1 MSSGFESNPQII
13 SLPVSADSSSNQY
26 KLHAINSSGQA
37 ALATTRG
44 QRVHGVLLDNPA
56 AANRAGALA
65 YQGVAQ
71 VSCGGTFEE
80 GDELT
85 TNASGL
91 AIKADRAGDAVFGTA
106 VEAGASGARASAI
119 IGVGGAQRGDPQM
132 IIVEDFENN
141 YGATEDPAAIQVDG
155 TAASGTAGEVNLLS
169 LKESTW
175 GYAALGTQTITVP
188 VMITDAVNSLVGLN
202 IGMDQTA
209 DDGVNI
215 WTHYGPGVSGRPFVI
230 GSDAAFYAQLK
241 FSIADVSGTDD
252 FHFGFRRAEIP
263 NAAFDDYLD
272 AAGFHVNGTTLNL
285 ETILNNAATTTTDTT
300 DAMADAA
307 RTYTFKVLVSA
318 AGVVTYQHD
327 ITTEGTLAAP
337 TTTAAFTF
345 DDGDP
350 VIPFI
355 FFLNHTDLAGEVPI
369 HLWEVGY
376 Q

>member
-1 MSSGFESNPQII
+1 MA
-13 SLPVSADSSSNQY
+13 SATAGQYKSTSVPAGSDLSSSQY
-26 KLHAINSSGQA
+26 YLMTINTSGQ
-37 ALATTRG
+37 LAVATARG
-44 QRVHGVLLDNPA
+44 QRVHGVLLDDPA
-56 AANRAGALA
+56 AAGRAGKL
-65 YQGVAQ
+65 GFMGEMMVE
-71 VSCGGTFEE
+71 CGGTFEE

-85 TNASGL
+85 TDSSGK

-106 VEAGASGARASAI
+106 KEPGASGARATVLVGI
-119 IGVGGAQRGDPQM
+119 GGAQRGNPEM

-141 YGATEDPAAIQVDG
+141 YDAVDDPAAIQVDG
-155 TAASGTAGEVNLLS
+155 TVASGVAGEVNVLH
-169 LKESTW
+169 LKDSTW
-175 GYAALGTQTITVP
+175 GYAAMGTQTITVP
-188 VMITDAVNSLVGLN
+188 VVKTDAVNSLSCLD
-202 IGMDQTA
+202 IGMDQTN

-215 WTHYGPGVSGRPFVI
+215 WTHMFPASGRPFVI
-230 GSDAAFYAQLK
+230 GSDAAFYGLLK

-263 NAAFDDYLD
+263 NAAFDNYLD

-285 ETILNNAATTTTDTT
+285 ETILNNAATTTTNTT

-337 TTTAAFTF
+337 TVTAAFTF

-350 VIPFI
+350 VVPFI
-355 FFLNHTDLAGEVPI
+355 FFLNSADVAGEVAI
-369 HLWEVGY
+369 YKWEVGY